1 MTQRSLPA
9 SSERGS
15 IAPIGLL
22 SMSLLLTASLVLLCA
37 SALFQ
42 QQRRLN
48 HLADAVALS
57 LAHQVAVDA
66 EAAAPLQEADYQRS
80 AAVELS
86 AMAGA
91 KLRDSWL
98 QSLDVSE
105 SGVVGLRICQPP
117 HLDEL
122 LLPAALAGSSLGP
135 VCSDARAGQL

>member
-1 MTQRSLPA
+1 MKDG
-9 SSERGS
+9 GS

-22 SMSLLLTASLVLLCA
+22 SMALLLTASLVLLCA

-57 LAHQVAVDA
+57 VARTVAVDGEAVSTYPHRDYELNGAA
-66 EAAAPLQEADYQRS
+66 ELN
-80 AAVELS
+80 

-98 QSLDVSE
+98 ESLDVSGN
-105 SGVVGLRICQPP
+105 GVVALRICQPP

-122 LLPAALAGSSLGP
+122 LVPSALAGSFTGP
-135 VCSDARAGQL
+135 VCAEARAGQL